1 MADRGGSSAG
11 AGGARTASAQNAR
24 AMAECFPR
32 GFRAREAQASLLA
45 KVEEAARSGYRHILA
60 CAPTG
65 IGKSH
70 VAVAFARWHGTS
82 SIITAQKVLQDQY
95 MRDFG
100 FLAVAKGKS
109 NYPCIALCE
118 SAGIAHEG
126 GASGGGAAV
135 SDKSATC
142 GHGAC
147 TWKYDGE
154 IKHCR
159 YKPKM
164 DEFRVGEDGSV
175 FDPVADGDREAP
187 GKAWAAMAQN
197 GGGSADA
204 GGGQGAG
211 GSDVCYYYRAKYR
224 AMLAEHSLYNY
235 SAYLHFYRFG
245 PDEMRRRCIVADEAH
260 EIEDVLADYAACS
273 IEAGELAAA
282 GAHVP
287 DVPDA
292 GASAASAA
300 AADGAAGAGA
310 GSMEI
315 GPDELLEALKLLAKY
330 HTQSMRETGRGNGAA
345 YQMHAVLAEKYGTI
359 RTELKRNPANVA
371 CSARRSSGATSTR
384 ARWEGVVLDA
394 CILDVSWLARRLF
407 DSPCQLYMSATI
419 HPDVFCPAMGID
431 RRDCA
436 YIEVDESPFRPE
448 NRPVHYTNAVRLNS
462 SSGEADMA
470 AAYSEVVRLLAAHP
484 DEKGIVHTTSI
495 RQCNGVCEAVG
506 SARETI
512 PVYGG
517 GPMERDAALD
527 LHAKSPGPTVLVS
540 PGLWNGVDLIG
551 DLSRFQIVL
560 KAPYPSMAD
569 MRTRRMAAVN
579 QLWYKYRAGARLI
592 QGIGRSVR
600 SEDDHAVT
608 YVIDSSA
615 VSLMRSLRKYVPQAY
630 RDTLVPPPQPVEPW
644 EQLERA
650 HKGGAAAVAGPSEGH
665 GQ

>member
-1 MADRGGSSAG
+1 MADGRAAAA
-11 AGGARTASAQNAR
+11 AGGDGTGRSPARAQNAR
-24 AMAECFPR
+24 PMHECFPR

-45 KVEEAARSGYRHILA
+45 RVEEAARSGYRHILA

-82 SIITAQKVLQDQY
+82 TIVTAQKVLQDQY
-95 MRDFG
+95 TRDFG
-100 FLAVAKGKS
+100 FLAVAKGKA
-109 NYPCIALCE
+109 NYPCISLCE
-118 SAGIAHEG
+118 SAGIPHED
-126 GASGGGAAV
+126 GATIN
-135 SDKSATC
+135 DKSATC

-175 FDPVADGDREAP
+175 FDPVADGGREAP
-187 GKAWAAMAQN
+187 GKAWAAMSGD
-197 GGGSADA
+197 GGGT
-204 GGGQGAG
+204 
-211 GSDVCYYYRAKYR
+211 DVCYYYRAKYR
-224 AMLAEHSLYNY
+224 AMLSPHSLYNY

-245 PDEMRRRCIVADEAH
+245 PDEMRRKCIVADEAH

-273 IEAGELAAA
+273 IAASELAAA

-292 GASAASAA
+292 P
-300 AADGAAGAGA
+300 AGAPA
-310 GSMEI
+310 MEI
-315 GPDELLEALKLLAKY
+315 GPDELLEALKLLARH
-330 HTQSMRETGRGNGAA
+330 HTQSMRETGRGSGAA

-371 CSARRSSGATSTR
+371 CSARRSSGVNGNGSGSGGR
-384 ARWEGVVLDA
+384 ARWEGVVMDA

-431 RRDCA
+431 KRDCA
-436 YIEVDESPFRPE
+436 YIEVDKSPFPAE
-448 NRPVHYTNAVRLNS
+448 NRPVHYTSAVRLNS

-470 AAYSEVVRLLAAHP
+470 AAYAEVVRLLAAHP
-484 DEKGIVHTTSI
+484 GEKGIVHTTSI

-506 SARETI
+506 NARETI

-517 GPMERDAALD
+517 GPMERDEALER
-527 LHAKSPGPTVLVS
+527 HARSPDPTVLVS

-569 MRTRRMAAVN
+569 MRTRRMASAN
-579 QLWYKYRAGARLI
+579 QLWYRYRAVARLI
-592 QGIGRSVR
+592 QGAGRSVR

-608 YVIDSSA
+608 YVIDEAA
-615 VSLMRSLRKYVPQAY
+615 VQLMRSLRRYVPQAY
-630 RDTLVPPPQPVEPW
+630 RDTLVPPHPRE
-644 EQLERA
+644 
-650 HKGGAAAVAGPSEGH
+650 HGGGGNNSGGHAGRQDG
-665 GQ
+665 GRDQ

>member
-1 MADRGGSSAG
+1 MADRGG
-11 AGGARTASAQNAR
+11 ARAAAAAQNTQ
-24 AMAECFPR
+24 AMADCFPR

-45 KVEEAARSGYRHILA
+45 RVEEAARSGYRHILA

-126 GASGGGAAV
+126 GASGGGGTV

-187 GKAWAAMAQN
+187 GKAWAAMAQ
-197 GGGSADA
+197 
-204 GGGQGAG
+204 GGGQGAAG

-260 EIEDVLADYAACS
+260 EIEDVLADYAACT

-287 DVPDA
+287 DVPD
-292 GASAASAA
+292 G
-300 AADGAAGAGA
+300 AADGAGGQ
-310 GSMEI
+310 GGREI
-315 GPDELLEALKLLAKY
+315 EPDELLEALKLLARH

-384 ARWEGVVLDA
+384 ARWEGVVMDA

-470 AAYSEVVRLLAAHP
+470 AAYSEVVRLLAEHP

-495 RQCNGVCEAVG
+495 RQCNGVCKAVG

-517 GPMERDAALD
+517 GPMERDAALE
-527 LHAKSPGPTVLVS
+527 LHARSPGPTVLVS

-569 MRTRRMAAVN
+569 MRTRRMAAAN
-579 QLWYKYRAGARLI
+579 QLWYRYRAGARLI

-608 YVIDSSA
+608 YVIDESA
-615 VSLMRSLRKYVPQAY
+615 VSLMRSLRRYVPQAY
-630 RDTLVPPPQPVEPW
+630 RDTLVPPPPPIEPL
-644 EQLERA
+644 EQLERE
-650 HKGGAAAVAGPSEGH
+650 HKVGAAASRTDGR